1 MERQSINPWIWQ
13 DHFGFVQANALR
25 GPQRWL
31 VCAGQAAVDQA
42 GRPLSPGDLRA
53 QIRQALDNLE
63 TVLGQ
68 GGFTLADVV
77 RLTPYTTDVDGF
89 LAAWDELSGRLSQ
102 AVSLI
107 LWSGLFRTFWGAAR
121 SHHQMLCPASLA
133 TAA

>member
-1 MERQSINPWIWQ
+1 MERQVVNPWTWQ
-13 DHFGFVQANALR
+13 EQFGFVQANELR

-31 VCAGQAAVDQA
+31 VCAGQAAVDET
-42 GRPLSPGDLRA
+42 GRPLHPGDVRA

-77 RLTPYTTDVDGF
+77 RLTLYTTDVDGF

-102 AVSLI
+102 A
-107 LWSGLFRTFWGAAR
+107 GCR
-121 SHHQMLCPASLA
+121 SAMTLLGVTRLAVPELLVEVEA
-133 TAA
+133 TAAA